1 MDLYLSPQD
10 GGLSLQEMLD
20 CDIKTE
26 IDSVLLGGGGGS
38 SEFGLGDLP
47 PLDLLDSS
55 LDGTGFGGLCGTG
68 VNGMMMLSPLE
79 LSGVGGGPSSAD
91 MVSWMSSS
99 VGGGSGGGVG
109 GLGAGGNSSGMGLDL
124 DAAGM
129 MVSPS
134 SVMPVTIVRQKQ
146 EPRPQQPTPP
156 SPMVILS
163 ETEKRGEG
171 SQISIAL
178 TATTVAASSTPP
190 TTTVSLAHIKSYTV
204 TNSGVLAKGSGASHH
219 RIAVTNG
226 VPLLRTAIS
235 SSSRQLQSS
244 PKHQYQ
250 QVTTTTPS
258 SNHTILSSSS
268 SSPSARGGSQ
278 QKRFV
283 SSGRV
288 YTQHIPTSS
297 SSSSTDSLDDGGS
310 SNNSQEKGG
319 RAYPKPAYSYSCLIA
334 MALKNSTTGSL
345 PVSEIYNFMCEHF
358 PYFKTAPNGWK
369 NSVRHNL
376 SLNKCFEK
384 IEKPSSS
391 SSPSSSVTSSGV
403 GSQQRKGCLWA
414 MNPAKIPKMDE
425 EVQKWSRKDPN
436 AIRKAMICPDN
447 LELLERGD
455 MKRDVSLVG
464 SMSCEESE
472 DEEGGGGGMVP
483 SSPAPLPAVSSN
495 STTTTTYLVAG
506 RRVGSGS
513 SSLVLSNDR
522 GYFRKVKHK
531 VERRLQPTSQRLPT
545 QIVAQPKQEEVE
557 DDGEEEEGVGEGVDD
572 DGVVVGGGRQRRKG
586 GKGGLLVVG
595 GRKLG
600 GSEDDDEEEEEEVE
614 VEHEEE
620 EEEVLGEEEE
630 MATEVVVEDDAVMD
644 GVVVLDEEDMK
655 TENDMGDYMDIK
667 MELLDGT
674 NIVDFDLDVADGIYE
689 ELDDDKL
696 NLGVNITASSSSP
709 QLLSPS
715 STITTISDLRGSSV
729 VAGPMRGST
738 STIQGNY
745 VYKASRRKA
754 SGPLLLTASTSRKL
768 NGL

>member
-1 MDLYLSPQD
+1 PTSLICITKHPVTLSWGSGCICTHVSPAPHSAVVASIMDLYLSPQD

-55 LDGTGFGGLCGTG
+55 LDGTGFGGLCGAG

-79 LSGVGGGPSSAD
+79 LSGISGPSSAD
-91 MVSWMSSS
+91 MVSWMTSS
-99 VGGGSGGGVG
+99 VVGGGGSVGMGGGGSGGGG
-109 GLGAGGNSSGMGLDL
+109 GSSGMGLDL

-146 EPRPQQPTPP
+146 EPKQQPPPPP
-156 SPMVILS
+156 SVLLLS
-163 ETEKRGEG
+163 DTEKRGVSEA
-171 SQISIAL
+171 SQISL
-178 TATTVAASSTPP
+178 PMTATTVAASSTPA

-204 TNSGVLAKGSGASHH
+204 TNSGVLTKGSSNHH

-235 SSSRQLQSS
+235 SSRQLQSS

-250 QVTTTTPS
+250 QVNAKSLVTTTTPS
-258 SNHTILSSSS
+258 SNHILHSTASG
-268 SSPSARGGSQ
+268 SPRSASQQ
-278 QKRFV
+278 QKRFINA
-283 SSGRV
+283 GRV

-297 SSSSTDSLDDGGS
+297 SSSSTDSLDESG
-310 SNNSQEKGG
+310 NSHSQSEKIG
-319 RAYPKPAYSYSCLIA
+319 RSYPKPAYSYSCLIA

-391 SSPSSSVTSSGV
+391 SSPSSSVSSSGV

-455 MKRDVSLVG
+455 MKRDVSLAG

-472 DEEGGGGGMVP
+472 DEESGTGVP
-483 SSPAPLPAVSSN
+483 ASPMSMATTVGNSSA
-495 STTTTTYLVAG
+495 TTTYLVAG
-506 RRVGSGS
+506 RRVGGGS
-513 SSLVLSNDR
+513 SGLVLSNDR

-531 VERRLQPTSQRLPT
+531 VERRGPQQRLP
-545 QIVAQPKQEEVE
+545 QQQSHMQRVKREEDE
-557 DDGEEEEGVGEGVDD
+557 DEEGE
-572 DGVVVGGGRQRRKG
+572 GGRRR
-586 GKGGLLVVG
+586 
-595 GRKLG
+595 RW
-600 GSEDDDEEEEEEVE
+600 
-614 VEHEEE
+614 
-620 EEEVLGEEEE
+620 
-630 MATEVVVEDDAVMD
+630 TRWR
-644 GVVVLDEEDMK
+644 
-655 TENDMGDYMDIK
+655 T
-667 MELLDGT
+667 
-674 NIVDFDLDVADGIYE
+674 
-689 ELDDDKL
+689 
-696 NLGVNITASSSSP
+696 
-709 QLLSPS
+709 
-715 STITTISDLRGSSV
+715 
-729 VAGPMRGST
+729 
-738 STIQGNY
+738 
-745 VYKASRRKA
+745 
-754 SGPLLLTASTSRKL
+754 
-768 NGL
+768 